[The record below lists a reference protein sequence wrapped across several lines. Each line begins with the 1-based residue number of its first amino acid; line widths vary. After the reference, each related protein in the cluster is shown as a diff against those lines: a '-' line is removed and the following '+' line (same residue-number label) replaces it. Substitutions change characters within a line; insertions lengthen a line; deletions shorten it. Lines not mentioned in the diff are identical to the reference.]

1 MKEKH
6 AAGGFFVSIRS
17 KANEGFYLQINKRV
31 LQKILRMHSMAEG
44 AD

>member
-17 KANEGFYLQINKRV
+17 KANEGFRFYLQINKRV
-31 LQKILRMHSMAEG
+31 L
-44 AD
+44 